1 MILRRFALAA
11 LFAGTALAQAPQAL
25 DRYTPDGLLR
35 LPLFLDG
42 AKIHQVGSW
51 DESGGNDD
59 GFFYS
64 GTLGRT
70 PEGEWLL
77 VDEEGPGCL
86 YRFQFSSL
94 FARDGA
100 RDNVITI
107 TIDGASEPFLKMPIE
122 DLFRGRFRF
131 LTPPFVGFL
140 QVYNGVPLG
149 HYVYLPIPFRKSCR
163 VTMKREPYF
172 YNITWHTY
180 PAGTKVPTLTPAAWQ
195 SALGAFARLGL
206 DPKPT
211 AGNVDVNSNVTVPAP
226 ETRVLFQQPGAGS
239 IQALQLQVTSPDEWL
254 ALRTARLRIRF
265 DGEAQPSVDA
275 PLDLFFGI
283 GFQGASC
290 RSLLVGGAPGQF
302 HYCYFPMPFW
312 QGVEV
317 SLANQGTQRFDGVLR
332 LSWRP
337 ETTPPLYPAGRAGT
351 FRAQV
356 SEQSPTT
363 PGRDFPFLQA
373 GGKGHMVGVFL
384 AMEKAGLEAE
394 TFLEG
399 DERFYVDGA
408 RSPAV
413 HGDGTETY
421 FNGAWYF
428 VGQVI
433 QHPLFGTPFSGF
445 DGFVTRR
452 SGLRLHVGD
461 AVPFRNTARLGIE
474 SGGYGNVPARY
485 RSVCYAYQAR
495 GSDLLMTDL
504 LDVGDAASE
513 QLHDYRTSGRFPA
526 LEERAFYPGD
536 DDDLPVVDVGR
547 EVPPGGVVRFRL
559 TLTTQNQGVR
569 LVRRMHYGRGAPEGQ
584 RARVRVDG
592 AIVGDWW
599 TPGRYYRT
607 LELRPPGHEGSP
619 LIRNEPNKVF
629 RDEEFELPPA
639 RTAGRSSVEVTLEN
653 TGSGIWSEFEYR
665 AFCYLSTPVADLTPP
680 RRVDTLGA
688 GPRPE
693 GVEVIGTPAADD
705 FGVAYYEFARAQ
717 VPPGPSAVIGRAP
730 APKITDRS
738 AIPSLRN
745 AYTVTA
751 VDHAGNRSDISAPV
765 EADFPR
771 VQRFEGEQLQILA
784 VNPPATAAPFDT
796 FPFQIAGLPRL
807 WSGDAML
814 AFRSGTAGE
823 AFTTPIPVQRSGR
836 YAVRLQISAFPET
849 IPYPNT
855 GVFRVVMDGS
865 PVGNHV
871 WPLRTAF
878 TQVVDVG
885 EVQLLAG
892 NRYFRFESLAGAR
905 VLGILLDY
913 LELRY
918 LD

>member
-1 MILRRFALAA
+1 MILRRLALAA
-11 LFAGTALAQAPQAL
+11 LCGGTALAQAPQAL
-25 DRYTPDGLLR
+25 DRYTPHGLHR

-42 AKIHQVGSW
+42 AKVHQVGSW

-77 VDEEGPGCL
+77 VDQEGPGCL

-94 FARDGA
+94 FARDGS
-100 RDNVITI
+100 RGNILTI
-107 TIDGASEPFLKMPIE
+107 TIDGAAEPFLKAPIE
-122 DLFRGRFRF
+122 DLFRGRHRF
-131 LTPPFVGFL
+131 ITPPFVGFL
-140 QVYNGVPLG
+140 QVYNNIPLG
-149 HYVYLPIPFRKSCR
+149 HYFYLPIPFQKSCR

-180 PAGTKVPTLTPAAWQ
+180 PAGTRVPELDAGAWQ
-195 SALGAFARLGL
+195 RALGAFAQLGQ

-211 AGNVDVNSNVTVPAP
+211 KGNVEYSNAVAVPPP
-226 ETRVLFQQPGAGS
+226 ETRVLFQQAGAGS
-239 IQALQLQVTSPDEWL
+239 IQSLRFWITSPDEWL

-283 GFQGASC
+283 GFQGASS
-290 RSLLVGGAPGQF
+290 RSLLVGGGPAQAY
-302 HYCYFPMPFW
+302 YCYFPMPFW
-312 QGVEV
+312 QGVEL
-317 SLANQGTQRFDGVLR
+317 SLANQGTQRFDGAIRV
-332 LSWRP
+332 SWRP

-351 FRAQV
+351 FRAHV
-356 SEQSPTT
+356 NEQNPTP

-399 DERFYVDGA
+399 DERFYLDGA

-433 QHPLFGTPFSGF
+433 QHPLFGMPHGSF

-461 AVPFRNTARLGIE
+461 AVPFRTTARLGIE
-474 SGGYGNVPARY
+474 VGGFGHLPAHY

-495 GSDLLMTDL
+495 GSDLLLTDH
-504 LDVGDAASE
+504 LDVGDASSE
-513 QLHDYRTSGRFPA
+513 QLHDYRNSGRFPP
-526 LEERAFYPGD
+526 LEERGFYPGD

-547 EVPPGGVVRFRL
+547 ELPPGGVVRFRVSL
-559 TLTTQNQGVR
+559 VSQNQGVR

-584 RARVRVDG
+584 RAHVRVDG
-592 AIVGDWW
+592 APVGDWW

-607 LELRPPGHEGSP
+607 LELRPPGQEGFP

-629 RDEEFELPPA
+629 RDAEFEIPAAHTFGLPA
-639 RTAGRSSVEVTLEN
+639 VEISLEN
-653 TGSGIWSEFEYR
+653 TGTGAWNEFEYR
-665 AFCYLSTPVADLTPP
+665 VFCYLANPVADLMPP
-680 RRVDTLGA
+680 RRVDAVGA

-693 GVEVIGTPAADD
+693 GVEVIGSPAADD
-705 FGVAYYEFARAQ
+705 FGVSYYEFARAQ
-717 VPPGPSAVIGRAP
+717 VPPGPAAVIGRAP

-738 AIPSLRN
+738 AIPSLRS

-751 VDHAGNRSDISAPV
+751 VDHAGNRSETSAPV

-771 VQRFEGEQLQILA
+771 VQRFEGEQLRILSVSA
-784 VNPPATAAPFDT
+784 PATAAPFDT

-807 WSGDAML
+807 WSGDSLL

-823 AFTTPIPVQRSGR
+823 AFTAPIAVQRSGR
-836 YAVRLQISAFPET
+836 YAVRLQISAFDEG
-849 IPYPNT
+849 IPYPNS
-855 GVFRVVMDGS
+855 GVFRVVVDGS
-865 PVGNHV
+865 PVGAHV
-871 WPLRTAF
+871 WPLRTAL
-878 TQVVDVG
+878 TQVVALG

-892 NRYFRFESLAGAR
+892 DRYFRFESLAGAR
-905 VLGILLDY
+905 VLGLLLDY
-913 LELRY
+913 VELRY